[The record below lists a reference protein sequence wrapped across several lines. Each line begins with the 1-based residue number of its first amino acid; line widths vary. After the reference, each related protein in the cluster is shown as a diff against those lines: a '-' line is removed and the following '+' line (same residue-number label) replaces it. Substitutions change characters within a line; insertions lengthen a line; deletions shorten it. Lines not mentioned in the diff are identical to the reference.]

1 MNRLN
6 MTTHPVIRLV
16 AIRGST
22 IILQTALALGMGW
35 LCKPADFGQFVT
47 VMAYAMVS
55 TTLCS
60 GGAYQAA
67 LRVSHLLT
75 VESVWQSAM
84 IKYLLR
90 SVMRRALFGGAL
102 TAVLLAANK
111 NVSWSDTAIGAL
123 LTVITSFGSIAAGI
137 TMARGDSMRYQ
148 VSELVIRMPIQI
160 AGVAIAIFM
169 DKATGFT
176 LILCSVIGSISSAA
190 YLLALLPIRKTS
202 RPVPQQMSRLV
213 GKFMTSASVNATLFS
228 LFSSCDILLGSRI
241 LSSSAIAP
249 LGIANRVSSSLAMIN
264 GAIFDLQSSKFALA
278 IRRQQ
283 NQEVHRIT
291 RLVATESAVLTV
303 LTGIVLA
310 LACAVLYSH
319 LPDTYLAAIWPLAIL
334 MIGRLIQGSLGPG
347 PAVMTL
353 RGCHVQLGWIVG
365 SAIAAEV
372 ALIYLLA
379 PVMGTIGL
387 ATASAVGLILYSV
400 AVRVYIK
407 RMSPSHVGAQ
417 S

>member
-1 MNRLN
+1 MNRMN
-6 MTTHPVIRLV
+6 VTRHPVIGLV
-16 AIRGST
+16 AVRGST

-75 VESVWQSAM
+75 AESVWHGAM

-90 SVMRRALFGGAL
+90 SVMRRALIGGAL

-111 NVSWSDTAIGAL
+111 NVSWSDAAIGAV
-123 LTVITSFGSIAAGI
+123 LTASASFGSIAAGI

-148 VSELVIRMPIQI
+148 VSELVIRMPVQI
-160 AGVAIAIFM
+160 GGVAIALFM

-176 LILCSVIGSISSAA
+176 LVLCSVIGSVSSAG
-190 YLLALLPIRKTS
+190 YLLALLPINQTS
-202 RPVPQQMSRLV
+202 RPVPQQMARLV
-213 GKFMTSASVNATLFS
+213 GKFMTSASINATLFS

-241 LSSSAIAP
+241 LSSSEIAP

-283 NQEVHRIT
+283 NQEIQRIT
-291 RLVATESAVLTV
+291 RLVSTESALLTV
-303 LTGIVLA
+303 LTGIVVSS
-310 LACAVLYSH
+310 ACVVLYSH
-319 LPDTYLAAIWPLAIL
+319 LPGTYLAAIWPLAIL
-334 MIGRLIQGSLGPG
+334 MVGRLIQGSLGPG

-353 RGCHVQLGWIVG
+353 RGRHIQLGWIVG
-365 SAIAAEV
+365 SAIATEV

-379 PVMGTIGL
+379 PVMGTVGL
-387 ATASAVGLILYSV
+387 ATASASGLILYSV

-407 RMSPSHVGAQ
+407 RMSRAYIIAQ

>member
-1 MNRLN
+1 M
-6 MTTHPVIRLV
+6 IGLV
-16 AIRGST
+16 AVRGST

-75 VESVWQSAM
+75 AESVWHGAM

-90 SVMRRALFGGAL
+90 SVMRRALIGGAL

-111 NVSWSDTAIGAL
+111 NVSWSDAAIGAV
-123 LTVITSFGSIAAGI
+123 LTASASFGSIAAGI

-148 VSELVIRMPIQI
+148 VSELVIRMPVQI
-160 AGVAIAIFM
+160 GGVAIALFM

-176 LILCSVIGSISSAA
+176 LVLCSVIGSVSSAG
-190 YLLALLPIRKTS
+190 YLLALLPINQTS
-202 RPVPQQMSRLV
+202 RPVPQQMARLV
-213 GKFMTSASVNATLFS
+213 GKFMTSASINATLFS

-241 LSSSAIAP
+241 LSSSEIAP

-283 NQEVHRIT
+283 NQEIQRIT
-291 RLVATESAVLTV
+291 RLVSTESALLTV
-303 LTGIVLA
+303 LTGIVVSS
-310 LACAVLYSH
+310 ACVVLYSH
-319 LPDTYLAAIWPLAIL
+319 LPGTYLAAIWPLAIL
-334 MIGRLIQGSLGPG
+334 MVGRLIQGSLGPG

-353 RGCHVQLGWIVG
+353 RGRHIQLGWIVG
-365 SAIAAEV
+365 SAIATEV

-379 PVMGTIGL
+379 PVMGTVGL
-387 ATASAVGLILYSV
+387 ATASASGLILYSV

-407 RMSPSHVGAQ
+407 RMSHGYNRAQ

>member
-1 MNRLN
+1 M
-6 MTTHPVIRLV
+6 IGLV
-16 AIRGST
+16 AVRGST

-75 VESVWQSAM
+75 AESVWHGAM

-90 SVMRRALFGGAL
+90 SVMRRALIGGAL

-111 NVSWSDTAIGAL
+111 NVSWSDAAIGAV
-123 LTVITSFGSIAAGI
+123 LTASASFGSIAAGI

-148 VSELVIRMPIQI
+148 VSELVIRMPVQI
-160 AGVAIAIFM
+160 GGVAIALFM
-169 DKATGFT
+169 DKTTGFT
-176 LILCSVIGSISSAA
+176 LVLCSVIGSVTSAG
-190 YLLALLPIRKTS
+190 YLLALLPINQTS
-202 RPVPQQMSRLV
+202 RPVPQQMARLV
-213 GKFMTSASVNATLFS
+213 GKFMTSASINATLFS

-241 LSSSAIAP
+241 LSSSEIAP

-283 NQEVHRIT
+283 NQEIQRIT
-291 RLVATESAVLTV
+291 RLVSMESALLTV
-303 LTGIVLA
+303 LTGIVVSS
-310 LACAVLYSH
+310 ACVVLYSH
-319 LPDTYLAAIWPLAIL
+319 LPGTYLAAIWPLTIL
-334 MIGRLIQGSLGPG
+334 MVGRLIQGSLGPG

-353 RGCHVQLGWIVG
+353 RGRHIQLGWIVG
-365 SAIAAEV
+365 SAIATEV

-379 PVMGTIGL
+379 PVMGTVGL

-407 RMSPSHVGAQ
+407 RMSHGYNRAQ

>member
-1 MNRLN
+1 M
-6 MTTHPVIRLV
+6 IGLV
-16 AIRGST
+16 AVRGST

-75 VESVWQSAM
+75 AESVWNGAM

-90 SVMRRALFGGAL
+90 SVMRRALIGGAL

-111 NVSWSDTAIGAL
+111 NVSWSDAAIGAV
-123 LTVITSFGSIAAGI
+123 LTASASFGSIAAGI

-148 VSELVIRMPIQI
+148 VSELVIRMPVQI
-160 AGVAIAIFM
+160 VGVAIALFM

-176 LILCSVIGSISSAA
+176 LVLCSVIGSVSSAG
-190 YLLALLPIRKTS
+190 YLLALLPINQTS
-202 RPVPQQMSRLV
+202 RPVPQQMARLV
-213 GKFMTSASVNATLFS
+213 GKFMTSASINATLFS

-241 LSSSAIAP
+241 LSSSEIAP

-283 NQEVHRIT
+283 NQEIQRIT
-291 RLVATESAVLTV
+291 RLVSTESALLTV
-303 LTGIVLA
+303 LTGIVVSS
-310 LACAVLYSH
+310 ACVVLYSH
-319 LPDTYLAAIWPLAIL
+319 LPGTYLAAIWPLAIL
-334 MIGRLIQGSLGPG
+334 MVGRLMQGSLGPG

-353 RGCHVQLGWIVG
+353 RGRHIQLGWIVG
-365 SAIAAEV
+365 SAIATEV

-379 PVMGTIGL
+379 PVMGTVGL

-407 RMSPSHVGAQ
+407 RMSHGYNRAQ

>member
-1 MNRLN
+1 M
-6 MTTHPVIRLV
+6 IGLV
-16 AIRGST
+16 AVRGST

-75 VESVWQSAM
+75 AESVWHGAM

-90 SVMRRALFGGAL
+90 SVMRRALLGGAL

-111 NVSWSDTAIGAL
+111 NVSWSDAAIGAV
-123 LTVITSFGSIAAGI
+123 LTASASFGSIAAGI

-148 VSELVIRMPIQI
+148 VSELVIRMPVQI
-160 AGVAIAIFM
+160 VGVAIALFM

-176 LILCSVIGSISSAA
+176 LVLCSVIGSVSSAG
-190 YLLALLPIRKTS
+190 YLLALLPINQTS
-202 RPVPQQMSRLV
+202 RPVPQQMARLV
-213 GKFMTSASVNATLFS
+213 GKFMTSASINATLFS

-241 LSSSAIAP
+241 LSSSEIAP

-283 NQEVHRIT
+283 NQEIQRIT
-291 RLVATESAVLTV
+291 RLVSMESALLTV
-303 LTGIVLA
+303 LTGIVVSS
-310 LACAVLYSH
+310 ACVVLYSH
-319 LPDTYLAAIWPLAIL
+319 LPGTYLAAIWPLAIL
-334 MIGRLIQGSLGPG
+334 MVGRLIQGSLGPG

-353 RGCHVQLGWIVG
+353 RGRHIQLGWIVG
-365 SAIAAEV
+365 SAIATEV

-379 PVMGTIGL
+379 PVMGTVGL

-400 AVRVYIK
+400 AVRVYIE
-407 RMSPSHVGAQ
+407 RMSHGYNRAQ

>member
-1 MNRLN
+1 MNVTR
-6 MTTHPVIRLV
+6 HPVIGLV
-16 AIRGST
+16 AVRGST

-75 VESVWQSAM
+75 AESVWHGAM

-90 SVMRRALFGGAL
+90 SVMRRALIGGAL

-111 NVSWSDTAIGAL
+111 NVSWSDAAIGAV
-123 LTVITSFGSIAAGI
+123 LTASASFGSIAAGI

-148 VSELVIRMPIQI
+148 VSELVILMPVQI
-160 AGVAIAIFM
+160 VGVAIALFM

-176 LILCSVIGSISSAA
+176 LVLCSVIGSVSSAG
-190 YLLALLPIRKTS
+190 YLLALLPINQIS
-202 RPVPQQMSRLV
+202 RPVPQQMARLV
-213 GKFMTSASVNATLFS
+213 GKFMTSASINATLFS

-241 LSSSAIAP
+241 LSSSEIAP

-283 NQEVHRIT
+283 NQEIQRIT
-291 RLVATESAVLTV
+291 RLVSMESALLTV
-303 LTGIVLA
+303 LTGIVVSS
-310 LACAVLYSH
+310 ACVVLYSH
-319 LPDTYLAAIWPLAIL
+319 LPGTYLAAIWPLAIL
-334 MIGRLIQGSLGPG
+334 MVGRLIQGSLGPG

-353 RGCHVQLGWIVG
+353 RGRHIQLGWIVG
-365 SAIAAEV
+365 SAIATEV

-379 PVMGTIGL
+379 PVMGTVGL

-407 RMSPSHVGAQ
+407 RMSHGYNRAQ

>member
-1 MNRLN
+1 M
-6 MTTHPVIRLV
+6 IGLV
-16 AIRGST
+16 AVRGST

-75 VESVWQSAM
+75 AESVWHGAM

-90 SVMRRALFGGAL
+90 SVMRRALLGGAL

-111 NVSWSDTAIGAL
+111 NVSWSDAAIGAV
-123 LTVITSFGSIAAGI
+123 LTASASFGSIAAGI

-148 VSELVIRMPIQI
+148 VSELVIRMPVQI
-160 AGVAIAIFM
+160 VGVAIALFM

-176 LILCSVIGSISSAA
+176 LVLCSVIGSVSSAG
-190 YLLALLPIRKTS
+190 YLLALLPINQIS
-202 RPVPQQMSRLV
+202 RPVPQQMARLV
-213 GKFMTSASVNATLFS
+213 GKFMTSASINATLFS

-241 LSSSAIAP
+241 LSSSEIAP

-283 NQEVHRIT
+283 NQEIQRIT
-291 RLVATESAVLTV
+291 RLVSMESALLTV
-303 LTGIVLA
+303 LTGIVVSS
-310 LACAVLYSH
+310 ACVVLYSH
-319 LPDTYLAAIWPLAIL
+319 LPGTYLAAIWPLTIL
-334 MIGRLIQGSLGPG
+334 MVGRLIQGSLGPG

-353 RGCHVQLGWIVG
+353 RGRHIQLGWIVG
-365 SAIAAEV
+365 SAIATEV

-379 PVMGTIGL
+379 PVMGTVGL

-407 RMSPSHVGAQ
+407 RMSHGYNRAQ

>member
-1 MNRLN
+1 M
-6 MTTHPVIRLV
+6 IGLV
-16 AIRGST
+16 AVRGST

-75 VESVWQSAM
+75 AESVWHGAM

-90 SVMRRALFGGAL
+90 SVMRRALIGGAL

-111 NVSWSDTAIGAL
+111 NVSWSDAAIGAV
-123 LTVITSFGSIAAGI
+123 LTASASFGSIAAGI

-148 VSELVIRMPIQI
+148 VSELVILMPVQI
-160 AGVAIAIFM
+160 VGVAIALFM

-176 LILCSVIGSISSAA
+176 LVLCSVIGSVSSAG
-190 YLLALLPIRKTS
+190 YLLALLPINQIS
-202 RPVPQQMSRLV
+202 RPVPQQMARLV
-213 GKFMTSASVNATLFS
+213 GKFMTSASINATLFS

-241 LSSSAIAP
+241 LSSSEIAP

-283 NQEVHRIT
+283 NQEIQRIT
-291 RLVATESAVLTV
+291 RLVSMESALLTV
-303 LTGIVLA
+303 LTGIVVSS
-310 LACAVLYSH
+310 ACVVLYSH
-319 LPDTYLAAIWPLAIL
+319 LPGTYLAAIWPLAIL
-334 MIGRLIQGSLGPG
+334 MVGRLIQGSLGPG

-353 RGCHVQLGWIVG
+353 RGRHIQLGWIVG
-365 SAIAAEV
+365 SAIATEV

-379 PVMGTIGL
+379 PVMGTVGL

-407 RMSPSHVGAQ
+407 RMSHGYNRAQ

>member
-1 MNRLN
+1 
-6 MTTHPVIRLV
+6 
-16 AIRGST
+16 
-22 IILQTALALGMGW
+22 
-35 LCKPADFGQFVT
+35 
-47 VMAYAMVS
+47 
-55 TTLCS
+55 
-60 GGAYQAA
+60 
-67 LRVSHLLT
+67 
-75 VESVWQSAM
+75 M

-111 NVSWSDTAIGAL
+111 NVSWSDAAVGAILTATA
-123 LTVITSFGSIAAGI
+123 SFGSIAAGI

-160 AGVAIAIFM
+160 TGVAIAIFM

-176 LILCSVIGSISSAA
+176 LVLCSVIASVSSAG
-190 YLLALLPIRKTS
+190 YLLALLPTS
-202 RPVPQQMSRLV
+202 KSCRPVPPPMGRLI
-213 GKFMTSASVNATLFS
+213 GKFMTSASINATLFS

-241 LSSSAIAP
+241 LSSSEIAP

-283 NQEVHRIT
+283 NQEIQRIT
-291 RLVATESAVLTV
+291 RLVAAESALLTI
-303 LTGIVLA
+303 LTGIVL
-310 LACAVLYSH
+310 LSACVALYSH

-334 MIGRLIQGSLGPG
+334 MVGRLIQGSLGPG

-353 RGCHVQLGWIVG
+353 RGRHAQLGWIVG
-365 SAIAAEV
+365 SAIATEG

-400 AVRVYIK
+400 AVNVCIK
-407 RMSPSHVGAQ
+407 RMSRVYIRAQ